1 MRPVPAEYVA
11 AGVGPR
17 AGAVRR
23 AVLGRTL
30 VDCVRDR
37 PGAAAVPSLA
47 AFADRYGTIAPLVAH
62 ADRHGVAG
70 CLWQAVRVAD
80 LSDVEGAGELREL
93 HAAATVTHLRMLSE
107 LDMVGRV
114 LGTAGIEY
122 LVLKGPVLAGAL
134 YRRPDLRSY
143 VDLDLLVAPA
153 DFGAALVALEDSGCR
168 VFERNWTLA
177 AGRMLGELRLFTRAG
192 TVLDLHWHVIAD
204 TEARALFPI
213 DLAAARSR
221 ARTVPVSGR
230 AVSTL
235 DAADTV
241 VHLALHAALAGG
253 HRLLWLK
260 DLEQAL
266 RPPDCPEWTEL
277 SMRAAEWGAGPAVAL
292 MLDRAA
298 GTLGVPVPAGFAR
311 SLVPDLAW
319 RLLTRAADSLSPP
332 ARGAGAGPSLGRI
345 VARAARGDGP
355 GSRQQLRRRLA
366 GWVGS
371 TVARSDPRGSPAM
384 FDPADPDSAAY
395 PAGGDAGRATY
406 LAAVARQR

>member
-1 MRPVPAEYVA
+1 VTRPARAESA
-11 AGVGPR
+11 ALGPG
-17 AGAVRR
+17 AGQ
-23 AVLGRTL
+23 AVLGRVL
-30 VDCVRDR
+30 VDCVRD
-37 PGAAAVPSLA
+37 GSEAAAVPSLA
-47 AFADRYGTIAPLVAH
+47 AFLDRYGTLVPLVAH

-70 CLWQAVRVAD
+70 CLWQAVRATGR
-80 LSDVEGAGELREL
+80 SDVDGADQLREL
-93 HAAATVTHLRMLSE
+93 RAAATVTHLRMLSE
-107 LDMVGRV
+107 LDMVSRV
-114 LGTAGIEY
+114 LGAAAVPY

-153 DFGAALVALEDSGCR
+153 DFGAALGALEQAGCR

-177 AGRMLGELRLFTRAG
+177 ADRMLGELRLFTRAG

-204 TEARALFPI
+204 RQARALFPI

-221 ARTVPVSGR
+221 ARTVQVGGR
-230 AVSTL
+230 SVSTL

-266 RPPDCPEWTEL
+266 RPPQGPEWTVL
-277 SMRAAEWGAGPAVAL
+277 SARAAQWAAGPGVAL

-311 SLVPDLAW
+311 SLVPDRPW
-319 RLLTRAADSLSPP
+319 RLVTRAADRLSPP
-332 ARGAGAGPSLGRI
+332 ARGAGSGPSLGRI

-355 GSRQQLRRRLA
+355 ASRRELRRRLV
-366 GWVGS
+366 GWAAS
-371 TVARSDPRGSPAM
+371 TAARSDPRGSPAM
-384 FDPADPDSAAY
+384 FDPTDPDSAAY
-395 PAGGDAGRATY
+395 PAGGHPARAAY